1 MRRIVDSHL
10 DLAWDAIS
18 LNRDLT
24 EPLARI
30 NRREE
35 GMTDFPGRARATVSL
50 DELRSGGV
58 AVCLGVV
65 LSRTNRHKQTVLRK
79 DVDSATQDIAYAM
92 AQGQL
97 GYYRALEARGLMN
110 MLRTRA
116 DLRRHWTAWSA
127 APAPDLPVGFVLA
140 AEGADCILE
149 PQQLIEWWRDG
160 LRVVALAHYGPG
172 VYAAGTG
179 AGGPVTDRGQAL
191 LAEMRRL
198 GMILDV
204 THLCERCFFQALELF
219 DGPVLASHNN
229 CRALV
234 PDERQFS
241 DDQIRLL
248 VRRQAVIGVALDNWM
263 LCPQYQRGRTPRAG
277 IRLSNVA
284 DHIDHICRLAG
295 DTLHAAIGS
304 DLDGGYGSEQ
314 CPEDLD
320 SIADLQKLDGILARR
335 GYAAA
340 DLDNIFHANWLR
352 LLEQSLPQER

>member
-1 MRRIVDSHL
+1 MTRIVDAHL

-24 EPLARI
+24 EPLAQI

-35 GMTDFPGRARATVSL
+35 GMTDFPGRGRATVSL
-50 DELRSGGV
+50 GEMRSGGV

-65 LSRTNRHKQTVLRK
+65 LSRTNRHKQTPLRK
-79 DVDSATQDIAYAM
+79 EVDSATQEIAYAM

-97 GYYRALEARGLMN
+97 GYYRALEARGQMK

-116 DLRRHWTAWSA
+116 DLRRHWAAWSTA
-127 APAPDLPVGFVLA
+127 APDLPVGFVLA

-149 PQQLIEWWRDG
+149 PQQLIDWWRDG
-160 LRVVALAHYGPG
+160 LRVAALAHYGPG

-179 AGGPVTDRGQAL
+179 ADGPVTDRGRAL
-191 LAEMRRL
+191 LAEMRRR

-204 THLCERCFFQALELF
+204 THLCERSFFQALELF
-219 DGPVLASHNN
+219 DGPVLASHHN

-234 PDERQFS
+234 PDERQLS
-241 DDQIRLL
+241 DEQIRFLL
-248 VRRQAVIGVALDNWM
+248 HRQAVIGVAMDNWM
-263 LCPQYQRGRTPRAG
+263 LCPHYQRGRTPRAG
-277 IRLSNVA
+277 IGLSNVA

-314 CPEDLD
+314 CPEDLE
-320 SIADLQKLDGILARR
+320 SIADLQKLNGILTRR

-340 DLDNIFHANWLR
+340 DLNNIFHANWLR
-352 LLEQSLPQER
+352 LLEQSLPQES